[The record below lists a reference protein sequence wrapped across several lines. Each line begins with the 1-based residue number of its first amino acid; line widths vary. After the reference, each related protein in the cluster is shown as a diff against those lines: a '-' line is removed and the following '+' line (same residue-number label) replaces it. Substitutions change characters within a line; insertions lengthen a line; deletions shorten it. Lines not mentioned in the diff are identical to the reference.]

1 MFLLKGLS
9 YQTSAN
15 TTATKPKN
23 KSAPFFTLIQPLAF
37 VAAVE
42 AAVPTPAPVPVL
54 VVPVLF
60 PVAATLPLPPAV
72 AVAEPTSELSPRL
85 CVVAAALVLN
95 FAGVMTLE

>member
-23 KSAPFFTLIQPLAF
+23 KSAPLSTLIQPLTF
-37 VAAVE
+37 IVAVE
-42 AAVPTPAPVPVL
+42 PAVPISVPVL

-85 CVVAAALVLN
+85 CVAAAALVLN